1 MSTPSS
7 PKYLG
12 IGQQNYQTS
21 VNPIDNV
28 FADPMTTTNPTNTT
42 FGTATPKAP
51 VGNTTTPPK
60 NTNTDGAF
68 AGKNIG
74 STMQGIG
81 AISTALANVYATKQQ
96 QKYQNKVLDMEK
108 ARVADE
114 KKQRDKQQSAY
125 DSVWG

>member
-1 MSTPSS
+1 MSTPSN

-21 VNPIDNV
+21 VNAIDNI
-28 FADPMTTTNPTNTT
+28 FADPMTPMNTTNTT

-51 VGNTTTPPK
+51 TNNVTPPPK